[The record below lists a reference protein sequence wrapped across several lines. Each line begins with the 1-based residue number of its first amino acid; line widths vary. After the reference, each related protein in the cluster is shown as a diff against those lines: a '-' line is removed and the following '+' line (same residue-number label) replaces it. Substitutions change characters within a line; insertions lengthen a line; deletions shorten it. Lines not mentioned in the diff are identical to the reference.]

1 MKGYFDA
8 RSELSVS
15 NDLLL
20 YRDRIVIP
28 VSLRSEIIE
37 TIHEGHQ
44 GVSKCLDRAKMTVWW
59 PGISRLIKEKFQHVS
74 FVRYIDPRTIK
85 SH

>member
-1 MKGYFDA
+1 MNYTKNGWPANRNAVTEPVKGYFDA

-28 VSLRSEIIE
+28 VSLRSEII
-37 TIHEGHQ
+37 
-44 GVSKCLDRAKMTVWW
+44 
-59 PGISRLIKEKFQHVS
+59 
-74 FVRYIDPRTIK
+74 
-85 SH
+85 